1 MKKFN
6 KPNLKAPRFR
16 EKQHIVYNKKLYKEF
31 LKKFPEH
38 VNVTLLE
45 FKKIIETFNGMM
57 WQGVIDNRN
66 GVELPEGLGYVFI
79 ASCIPSKTKKNVDF
93 KKSAEYGVITNHKN
107 WDSDNFLMKIFFTN
121 TKVRYN
127 LPNKELWSFYPV
139 RAFKRKASK
148 IYKENWAKYIAVDN
162 TKRITTI
169 FEKQQKRDY
178 FNKKSSKVSDDYNEF
193 KM

>member
-16 EKQHIVYNKKLYKEF
+16 EKQHVVLDKKLYKEF

-45 FKKIIETFNGMM
+45 FKELINTFNRLL
-57 WQGVIDNRN
+57 WEGVVDNRN

-79 ASCIPSKTKKNVDF
+79 GSCVPSKTKKNIDY
-93 KKSAEYGVITNHKN
+93 KKSAEYGVTTGHKN

-121 TKVRYN
+121 SKVRYN
-127 LPNKELWSFYPV
+127 LPNKELWAFYPV
-139 RAFKRKASK
+139 RDFRRKASK
-148 IYKENWAKYIAVDN
+148 IYKAEWAKYIAVDN
-162 TKRITTI
+162 TRRISALFDKQKKR
-169 FEKQQKRDY
+169 EY
-178 FNKKSSKVSDDYNEF
+178 FKNKSSEVSDNYNEF